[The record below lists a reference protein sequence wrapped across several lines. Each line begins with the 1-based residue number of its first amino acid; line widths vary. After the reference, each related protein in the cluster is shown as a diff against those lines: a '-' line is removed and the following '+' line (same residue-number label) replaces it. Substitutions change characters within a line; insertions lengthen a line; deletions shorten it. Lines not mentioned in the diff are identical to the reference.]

1 MSTVLIVEDS
11 LVERKALT
19 MSLNQGGF
27 QVLTA
32 KSGEEAKEKVNN
44 CQPDVIILDVMLP
57 GSSGFEICRQ
67 FKADPQTNKIPV
79 IFCSSKAT
87 ELDKFWGLKQ
97 GASAYRTKPFVSD
110 ELIQVINDL
119 IKSRV

>member
-19 MSLNQGGF
+19 ISLNRGGF
-27 QVLTA
+27 KVLTA
-32 KSGEEAKEKVNN
+32 KSGEEAKEKIGD

-67 FKADPQTNKIPV
+67 FKADPETNKIPV
-79 IFCSSKAT
+79 VFCSSKGT

-97 GASAYRTKPFVSD
+97 GASAYLTKPFVSD
-110 ELIQVINDL
+110 ELIKIINDL
-119 IKSRV
+119 IQSKV

>member
-97 GASAYRTKPFVSD
+97 GASAYLTKPFVSD

>member
-19 MSLNQGGF
+19 MSLNRGGF
-27 QVLTA
+27 EVLTA
-32 KSGEEAKEKVNN
+32 KSGEEAKEKIST

-67 FKADPQTNKIPV
+67 FKADPETNKIPV
-79 IFCSSKAT
+79 VFCSSKGT

-97 GASAYRTKPFVSD
+97 GASAYLTKPFISD

-119 IKSRV
+119 IKSKV